1 MQYNNKEGTNRKGKR
16 ERRKIEC
23 TFQKVKK
30 LGAATLLTFTF
41 LLSTVSAQESLNAT
55 GGKASGSGG
64 MVTYTVG
71 QIVYTTIPSVNNSVA
86 QGVQQPYE
94 ISVVTAIKGTEDISL
109 ETIVYPNP
117 TSDFLI
123 LKSGKSELR
132 NLHYHLY
139 DLKGTQLFTGRMD
152 DYETTISV
160 GNLKPA
166 VYLLSIKVNDMTI
179 KTFSIVKK

>member
-1 MQYNNKEGTNRKGKR
+1 MQYNNKEGTNRKEEG
-16 ERRKIEC
+16 ERSKVE
-23 TFQKVKK
+23 FALLYVKK
-30 LGAATLLTFTF
+30 VWVATFITFIF
-41 LLSTVSAQESLNAT
+41 LLSTVSAQESFNAT
-55 GGKASGSGG
+55 GGNASGSGG
-64 MVTYTVG
+64 TVTYTIG
-71 QIVYTTIPSVNNSVA
+71 QLVYTTIPSVNNSVA

-139 DLKGTQLFTGRMD
+139 DLKGTQLFSGRTD

-166 VYLLSIKVNDMTI
+166 VYLLSIKVNDTTI
-179 KTFSIVKK
+179 KTFNIVKK